1 MLIDINK
8 IKVNDR
14 IRKDFGNIEELA
26 KDIEENGLINP
37 PTVTPDFELIAGERR
52 LRACKHLGYSQIEV
66 RVMTVKDEEH
76 QLKMEISENENRKE
90 FTFSE
95 RVDWAKRLE
104 RIERIKARER
114 KLSTLKQGDEVPD
127 MQNFAGRDGITRDKV
142 ANQIGFGSGEQYRK
156 AKFIF
161 ENADE
166 DMINLL
172 DEKKISIHK
181 AYVTLKEQLNE
192 KESQLKQ
199 LEESNN
205 KLKQEKEKLDQL
217 LTEER
222 NKPQESVTVEVE
234 KVIDNTDYDTINRL
248 RSEIDELTELKKDYQ
263 NKYTNTL
270 DSLSEAQNK
279 IKLVMGENTEF
290 TLVKD
295 TTKNLNRI
303 RELTL
308 ILLEYECN
316 SDAFNNLPD
325 ATRREYVRA
334 FNSVHKA
341 SSRLLGQVRTD
352 DVIELSDNVVNL
364 INYKEEN

>member
-37 PTVTPDFELIAGERR
+37 PTVTPEFELIAGERR

-114 KLSTLKQGDEVPD
+114 QATLTGGANPQLR
-127 MQNFAGRDGITRDKV
+127 QNFGQAEKGKTDNIV
-142 ANQIGFGSGEQYRK
+142 AEQIGFGSGEQYRK
-156 AKFIF
+156 AKFILD
-161 ENADE
+161 NADE
-166 DMINLL
+166 ELINQL
-172 DEKKISIHK
+172 DEKKISIHR

-192 KESQLKQ
+192 KENKLKE

-217 LTEER
+217 LTDER
-222 NKPQESVTVEVE
+222 NKQP
-234 KVIDNTDYDTINRL
+234 KIIDNTDYSL
-248 RSEIDELTELKKDYQ
+248 IDELSKKIKEKEKSYQLILNEKNAIESKMMLLESENEEFYNLKKQIENLSKEREDISRQ
-263 NKYTNTL
+263 IESATSISGLVVEIEHLIKENLAPVKYSKAIQEMSHDEIVIENL
-270 DSLSEAQNK
+270 DSIINLVQSWCDEMKSYLPNK
-279 IKLVMGENTEF
+279 RKIINAE
-290 TLVKD
+290 
-295 TTKNLNRI
+295 
-303 RELTL
+303 
-308 ILLEYECN
+308 
-316 SDAFNNLPD
+316 
-325 ATRREYVRA
+325 
-334 FNSVHKA
+334 
-341 SSRLLGQVRTD
+341 
-352 DVIELSDNVVNL
+352 VI
-364 INYKEEN
+364 

>member
-1 MLIDINK
+1 MKKKAPVEAKQAVLEGDIK
-8 IKVNDR
+8 
-14 IRKDFGNIEELA
+14 
-26 KDIEENGLINP
+26 
-37 PTVTPDFELIAGERR
+37 
-52 LRACKHLGYSQIEV
+52 
-66 RVMTVKDEEH
+66 
-76 QLKMEISENENRKE
+76 
-90 FTFSE
+90 
-95 RVDWAKRLE
+95 
-104 RIERIKARER
+104 
-114 KLSTLKQGDEVPD
+114 
-127 MQNFAGRDGITRDKV
+127 
-142 ANQIGFGSGEQYRK
+142 
-156 AKFIF
+156 
-161 ENADE
+161 
-166 DMINLL
+166 
-172 DEKKISIHK
+172 
-181 AYVTLKEQLNE
+181 TLKEY
-192 KESQLKQ
+192 KELVKKLEEAEQAKRE

-205 KLKQEKEKLDQL
+205 KLKREKEKLDQL

-234 KVIDNTDYDTINRL
+234 KVIDNTDYDTIKRL

-279 IKLVMGENTEF
+279 IKLVVGENTEF

-334 FNSVHKA
+334 FNSIHKA

-364 INYKEEN
+364 INYKEEK